1 MESIL
6 LKSLSFNSFDTQA
19 KLTAEVHKD
28 SLSYWTTYMLNVLDI
43 NKFLNL
49 LQRNNTEKDINDLLS
64 TKDFSDFTEYDFD
77 FSELENGQINKCD
90 LEFLL
95 NFQMNKQIRA

>member
-1 MESIL
+1 
-6 LKSLSFNSFDTQA
+6 
-19 KLTAEVHKD
+19 
-28 SLSYWTTYMLNVLDI
+28 MLNVLDI

>member
-1 MESIL
+1 
-6 LKSLSFNSFDTQA
+6 
-19 KLTAEVHKD
+19 
-28 SLSYWTTYMLNVLDI
+28 MLNVLDI

-49 LQRNNTEKDINDLLS
+49 LQRKNTEKDINDLLY

-77 FSELENGQINKCD
+77 FSELENCQINKCD

-95 NFQMNKQIRA
+95 NFQMNKKYIHMCLYVYIYDKL